1 MLDIHVCE
9 SSNKTHVYSP
19 AKPEAHVQEQVV
31 NSILERVFAGLTEKL
46 VMRALSS
53 ATVSA
58 DELARIKKLIKDK
71 EQESRR

>member
-1 MLDIHVCE
+1 M
-9 SSNKTHVYSP
+9 
-19 AKPEAHVQEQVV
+19 QEQVV

>member
-1 MLDIHVCE
+1 
-9 SSNKTHVYSP
+9 VYSP